1 MSSLNDSLK
10 KITLIEIIIV
20 IVALVGVILLFKII
34 NHPISIKWLYVG
46 LIFYFI
52 YRLRFFGEE
61 FINDAK
67 NIFSLISPKSLL
79 ATVLVN
85 VFFSYGMLYLSIFAV
100 KYIPG
105 VDSLFGLFMAPV
117 VVTNSLIGL
126 GSVLSTIIV
135 SPISEELLFRGVFL
149 NRLKLVVPTSFAV
162 LITSILFGA
171 MHSYGS
177 VISAIVFGVC
187 MCILYLKTQNILV
200 CILAHFLNNLLAEI
214 LYHVDY
220 GNLIFTNDIFIVVF
234 SLLAIVSFYLIV
246 ISIRQEWRYINMR

>member
-1 MSSLNDSLK
+1 MSSLNNSLK
-10 KITLIEIIIV
+10 KITIIEISIV
-20 IVALVGVILLFKII
+20 IAALVGVILLFKII
-34 NHPISIKWLYVG
+34 NHPIPTNWIYVG
-46 LIFYFI
+46 LIVYFI
-52 YRLRFFGEE
+52 YRLRFFGNE
-61 FINDAK
+61 FIDDAK

-105 VDSLFGLFMAPV
+105 FDSLIGVFMAPI

-126 GSVLSTIIV
+126 GSTLSTVIV
-135 SPISEELLFRGVFL
+135 APISEELLFRGVFL
-149 NRLKLVVPTSFAV
+149 NRLKLFVPTSFAV
-162 LITSILFGA
+162 LISSILFGA
-171 MHSYGS
+171 MHHYGS

-214 LYHVDY
+214 LYHLDY
-220 GNLIFTNDIFIVVF
+220 GNLIFTNNIFIIVF

-246 ISIRQEWRYINMR
+246 ISIRYEWRYINRR

>member
-105 VDSLFGLFMAPV
+105 FDSLIGLFMAPV

>member
-10 KITLIEIIIV
+10 KITLIEILIV
-20 IVALVGVILLFKII
+20 IVALVGVLLLFKIFNYPLSTNWI
-34 NHPISIKWLYVG
+34 YVG

-52 YRLRFFGEE
+52 YRLRFFGSEL
-61 FINDAK
+61 IQDAK
-67 NIFSLISPKSLL
+67 NIFSIISPTSLVT
-79 ATVLVN
+79 TVLVN

-100 KYIPG
+100 KFIPG
-105 VDSLFGLFMAPV
+105 FGSLIGLFVAPV
-117 VVTNSLIGL
+117 IVTNSLMGL
-126 GSVLSTIIV
+126 GGLLSTIFV

-171 MHSYGS
+171 LHRYGS

-187 MCILYLKTQNILV
+187 MCILYLKTHNILV

-214 LYHVDY
+214 LYYIDY
-220 GNLIFTNDIFIVVF
+220 GNLIFTNSIFIVVF

-246 ISIRQEWRYINMR
+246 TSVYHEWKYINGR